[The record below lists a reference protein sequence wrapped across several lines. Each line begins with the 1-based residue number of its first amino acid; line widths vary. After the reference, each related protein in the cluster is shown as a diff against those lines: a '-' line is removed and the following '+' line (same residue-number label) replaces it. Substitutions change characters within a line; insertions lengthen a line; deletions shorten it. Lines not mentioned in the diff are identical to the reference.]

1 MSTISVVTIAR
12 TSGMSRKTVR
22 RPHPNTSRHF
32 STNTDATDSHA
43 LVTPFRTVGPLHLAG
58 TPMSYNFPVA
68 AIVSVLLAVAAMV
81 QGVSGQWLFVGVAV
95 VTVALEILNSPG
107 RRPSVL
113 FPGKFTTRRRPGR
126 TVFTATSRD
135 IRRATD
141 REVVTWTSSVPLSRA
156 WGWITALVSTARRA
170 GAFYAA

>member
-58 TPMSYNFPVA
+58 TPMSYNFTVA

-95 VTVALEILNSPG
+95 GTVALEILNSPG
-107 RRPSVL
+107 RG
-113 FPGKFTTRRRPGR
+113 PGQGGQFSPRRRVTSGGR
-126 TVFTATSRD
+126 PTVRSLLGLHRCHS
-135 IRRATD
+135 
-141 REVVTWTSSVPLSRA
+141 VVR
-156 WGWITALVSTARRA
+156 GA
-170 GAFYAA
+170 G

>member
-1 MSTISVVTIAR
+1 
-12 TSGMSRKTVR
+12 
-22 RPHPNTSRHF
+22 
-32 STNTDATDSHA
+32 
-43 LVTPFRTVGPLHLAG
+43 
-58 TPMSYNFPVA
+58 MSYNFTVA